1 MIEEKTPNSHGKP
14 MVIVV
19 KQSCLTDSCKLLP
32 GKCRRRRGERL
43 CMMIILSHQKSWT
56 LTEIPFLKVAPH
68 GLPPSLDARSD
79 QLSRRMLE
87 DQVTARP
94 VMTIKAI

>member
-19 KQSCLTDSCKLLP
+19 KRSYLTDSCRLLT

-43 CMMIILSHQKSWT
+43 CMMIILSNQK
-56 LTEIPFLKVAPH
+56 A
-68 GLPPSLDARSD
+68 
-79 QLSRRMLE
+79 
-87 DQVTARP
+87 
-94 VMTIKAI
+94 